1 MKKRLKKYTYK
12 IFIVSIL
19 FLLMSC
25 SRSSTEIKEDD
36 GIELVS
42 LMKNA
47 QEALENEDAAL
58 FESTF
63 TKHSTPEARSMWK
76 RFLKRKASSD
86 NGQIILLIKYPEL
99 ERATTTIHVKRL
111 ILDVWF
117 DLSNKNNIYKTSW
130 EFIREQSN
138 SQWKIGNIRIDNVS
152 GSIYGI
158 LLTDLNEMFQSNFLA
173 LDMNGEESLNPA
185 PLLTNTFNALVNEDI
200 EALKTY
206 TVDGTLFSAFSKGI
220 EMPTIE
226 NGNTVSGRYNR
237 DQSLSFLKEQIQN
250 IKQSSKDLGV
260 SPNQLIPY
268 FTAYS
273 ITSIPDYCTKLK
285 FYIDFDGKPISKDV
299 KSFSVSWSAA
309 RLHERWLVESM
320 LIKSMAIYE

>member
-1 MKKRLKKYTYK
+1 MKKGLKRYTYG
-12 IFIVSIL
+12 IVILSIL
-19 FLLMSC
+19 CLLMGC
-25 SRSSTEIKEDD
+25 GRSSKEIKEDD

-42 LMKNA
+42 LMQNA

-63 TKHSTPEARSMWK
+63 TKHFAPTARSLWK

-86 NGQIILLIKYPEL
+86 NGQIIQLVEYPEL
-99 ERATTTIHVKRL
+99 ERATTTVHVNRL
-111 ILDVWF
+111 TLYVWF
-117 DLSNKNNIYKTSW
+117 DLSDSNTIYKTSW
-130 EFIREQSN
+130 EFIREQSD
-138 SQWKIGNIRIDNVS
+138 SQWKIGNIRIDSVS
-152 GSIYGI
+152 QGVYGT

-173 LDMNGEESLNPA
+173 LDMNWEESIDPA
-185 PLLTNTFNALVNEDI
+185 PLLTETFNALANEDI

-226 NGNTVSGRYNR
+226 NGDTVSGRYNR
-237 DQSLSFLKEQIQN
+237 EQSLSFLKEQIQN

-260 SPNQLIPY
+260 SPDQLLPY

-273 ITSIPDYCTKLK
+273 ITSIPDYCSKLR
-285 FYIDFDGKPISKDV
+285 FYIDFDGKHISKDV

-309 RLHERWLVESM
+309 RLHERWLIESM
-320 LIKSMAIYE
+320 AIKSMAIYE

>member
-1 MKKRLKKYTYK
+1 MKERLKKYTYN
-12 IFIVSIL
+12 IFILSIL
-19 FLLMSC
+19 VLLMGC

-63 TKHSTPEARSMWK
+63 TKHSAPAARSMWK

-86 NGQIILLIKYPEL
+86 NGQIIQFMEHPEL
-99 ERATTTIHVKRL
+99 ERATTTIHVNRL

-117 DLSNKNNIYKTSW
+117 DVSNNNKIYKTSW
-130 EFIREQSN
+130 EFRREQSN

-152 GSIYGI
+152 GSIYGD
-158 LLTDLNEMFQSNFLA
+158 LLTDLNKMVQSSFLA
-173 LDMNGEESLNPA
+173 LDMNWEESINPA
-185 PLLTNTFNALVNEDI
+185 PLLTNTFNALANEDI

-206 TVDGTLFSAFSKGI
+206 TVDGTLFSAFSRGI

-226 NGNTVSGRYNR
+226 NGDTVSGRYNR

-250 IKQSSKDLGV
+250 IKQSSKDLQV
-260 SPNQLIPY
+260 SPDQLIPY
-268 FTAYS
+268 FTAYR
-273 ITSIPDYCTKLK
+273 ITSMPDYCTKLR
-285 FYIDFDGKPISKDV
+285 FYIDFDGKQISKDV
-299 KSFSVSWSAA
+299 KRFAVSWSAA
-309 RLHERWLVESM
+309 RLHERWLIESM
-320 LIKSMAIYE
+320 VIKSMAIYE